1 MSVFKIKTQDAS
13 LPATYK
19 DGDFSVSDGE
29 HSLGR
34 MGSVSLLSW
43 VVAYSV
49 SYFEQISESFLGSG
63 LFWSSRNL
71 SLLTF

>member
-1 MSVFKIKTQDAS
+1 MSMFKIKTQDAS

-19 DGDFSVSDGE
+19 DNDFSVSDGE

-34 MGSVSLLSW
+34 VCSVSLLSW

-49 SYFEQISESFLGSG
+49 SYMEQISELFLGSA
-63 LFWSSRNL
+63 LFWSSENL
-71 SLLTF
+71 SFLTF